1 MFLTSGR
8 IETNASLF
16 RKVTVNIWHQA
27 KVTLSPKRVKV
38 HMNRYILLRKIIGTC
53 NRRLPVSARNRHQ
66 PRRSLPPALISESPV
81 SWSRRQLLRNTG
93 GRGVRGAGI
102 ESLHLCFDAGVLV
115 MKEMTLKMECDEN
128 KLCILL

>member
-1 MFLTSGR
+1 MIR
-8 IETNASLF
+8 SLQNCYF
-16 RKVTVNIWHQA
+16 EISNFQNFQNFDFGEKLDFYF
-27 KVTLSPKRVKV
+27 KYL
-38 HMNRYILLRKIIGTC
+38 C

-115 MKEMTLKMECDEN
+115 M
-128 KLCILL
+128 